1 MEGLDAFARDFS
13 ARRNR
18 RKRSNL
24 AERHAVASESRE
36 HRLNIGQHGHKH
48 CSKIGAERGTKER
61 RKGRGPRRTG
71 IETDGANRML
81 IKSPLGCSFS
91 AWRKWSVYV
100 SSCGYSSTRR
110 DSCGYVYGRLVRTRD
125 TLRSFYAIAD
135 NSLK

>member
-1 MEGLDAFARDFS
+1 MEGLNAFARDFS
-13 ARRNR
+13 VRRNR
-18 RKRSNL
+18 RKKSNL

-71 IETDGANRML
+71 IEMDGANRML

-91 AWRKWSVYV
+91 AWRKWSLYV
-100 SSCGYSSTRR
+100 LSRGYSSARCN
-110 DSCGYVYGRLVRTRD
+110 SCGYVYGRFAQSRD
-125 TLRSFYAIAD
+125 AFRSFYAIPD
-135 NSLK
+135 NPLK